1 MSRIDKIPVSIVLP
15 HCDIL
20 IKPASQE
27 FNLVSKSQSQNET
40 EINVELLHETAP
52 KKKISTKNI
61 SPFHK
66 LEDDQVQKKSYIIN
80 LEKKTVGKGVIKTDS
95 LMLKFEKSWK
105 DFQKYLGNEKIQPT
119 SRDYLQYFHHLQYTE
134 GKGGP
139 SLWATFHRL
148 KQVHQNIFKEDIRS
162 KPELIQLAESFKN
175 LETNRESAELN
186 RLNLDEIKD
195 FLTNPNLANDKYWL
209 SRRALVIIAHFT
221 KLKCCDM
228 KKLQLQ
234 NVSIHQNQVVF
245 ILGKYEIPN
254 KKIVSEME
262 DTYASL
268 FTQYYESVIRDS
280 KAAPST
286 GFLFRHYFKK
296 SGIYTKTPLGINAM
310 YLVRKEISQTRIH

>member
-1 MSRIDKIPVSIVLP
+1 M
-15 HCDIL
+15 
-20 IKPASQE
+20 
-27 FNLVSKSQSQNET
+27 SKSQSQNE
-40 EINVELLHETAP
+40 INVELLHKTAP
-52 KKKISTKNI
+52 KKKISTKDI

-105 DFQKYLGNEKIQPT
+105 DFQKHLGNAEKIQPT

-234 NVSIHQNQVVF
+234 NVSRHQNQMVF

-268 FTQYYESVIRDS
+268 FIKYYESVIRDS

-310 YLVRKEISQTRIH
+310 YLVRKEISQTMNKQ